1 MIDFFKKHD
10 IFPVTAAVL
19 AAILLWVYVIT
30 TQNPEMTVSRVVSLQ
45 VEGQKELTEAGL
57 SIINELPK
65 TVTVQLK
72 GRRDLMSNLTDE
84 KITATMNVASV
95 FKSGDYKMG
104 YTVKVDI
111 DSISVVQK
119 TPSQVSLTIDQMT
132 EMEIPIEVHQ
142 TGQLPQGLELKS
154 VGPQSDTVV
163 VSGPLRSLE
172 KIQKAITVLD
182 LSTVNQ
188 SGSVISTL
196 KLVDEAEEE
205 IKDSYLTYHN
215 EIGIE
220 VSLHSIGS
228 ANLTVEVLPTDFITS
243 DMITVDIQPKTIQL
257 KGSKDKIAATTEI
270 KLGTIDIGKA
280 VDTKAYQYTF
290 AIPLPD
296 GVTVE
301 GNVQQATVT
310 VAVKGFVEK
319 TLELPQTAFEPLEG
333 FTYLTENLPITM
345 LISEEDAAKITPEDI
360 TVVLMEGVAE
370 PDPTQTHRIA
380 VEIRCDAYKIIPIG
394 KYFIEVM
401 NTQ

>member
-30 TQNPEMTVSRVVSLQ
+30 TQNPEITVSRVVSLQ
-45 VEGQKELTEAGL
+45 VEGQKELADAGL

-72 GRRDLMSNLTDE
+72 GRRDLVAALTDE

-132 EMEIPIEVHQ
+132 QMEIPVEVHQ

-154 VGPQSDTVV
+154 VGPQSDTVL

-188 SGSVISTL
+188 SGAVMSTL
-196 KLVDEAEEE
+196 KLVDDQEEE
-205 IKDSYLTYHN
+205 IKDTYLTYNN
-215 EIGIE
+215 EVGIE
-220 VSLHSIGS
+220 VALHSVGT
-228 ANLTVEVLPTDFITS
+228 ANLTVEVLPTELITK
-243 DMITVDIQPKTIQL
+243 DMISIDIQPKSIQL
-257 KGSKDKIAATTEI
+257 KGAKDKIAATTEI
-270 KLGTIDIGKA
+270 KLGTIDIAKA

-290 AIPLPD
+290 AIPLPE

-301 GNVQQATVT
+301 GNVHQAIVT

-319 TLELPQTAFEPLEG
+319 TVEIPQTAFEPLEG
-333 FTYLTENLPITM
+333 FTYLTEGLSITL

-360 TVVLMEGVAE
+360 SLVLLEGVTE
-370 PDPTQTHRIA
+370 PDPTQTHRIE
-380 VEIRCDAYKIIPIG
+380 VEIRCEAYKIIPIG